1 MLKSIR
7 IILAIAAYFD
17 YEIWQMDVKT
27 AFLKGNLAEDVYM
40 IQPEGFVDPK
50 NAGKVCKLQRSI
62 YGLKQA
68 SRSWNIR
75 FDEVV
80 KGFDFTK
87 NEEESCV
94 YKKVS
99 GSSVV
104 FLILYVDDI
113 LLIGNNI
120 PMLESVKTS
129 LKNSFSMKDLGEAA
143 YILGIKIYRDRSR
156 RLIGLSQDT
165 YIDKVLKRFSMEE
178 AKKGFLPMSHGIHL
192 SKTQCPSTADE
203 RDRMSRV
210 PYASAIG
217 SIMYAMISTRPDVSY
232 ALSMTSRHQ
241 SDPGESHWTAVKN
254 ILKYLRRTKD
264 IFLVYGGEEELVVT
278 GYTDAS
284 FQTDRDDSKSQSGF
298 VFTLNGGAV
307 SWKSSKQ
314 ETVADST
321 TEAEYIAASEAA
333 KEGGWIRN
341 FLIELGVFPNAS
353 SPLNL
358 YCDNNGAI
366 AQAKEPRNHQKNK
379 HVMRRFHLIR
389 DFVNR
394 GEIKI
399 CKIHTDLNI
408 SDPLTKP
415 LPQAKHDAHV
425 RAMGIRYLL
434 D

>member
-1 MLKSIR
+1 MLKSIW

-27 AFLKGNLAEDVYM
+27 AFLNGNLAEDVYM

-120 PMLESVKTS
+120 PMLESIKTS

-165 YIDKVLKRFSMEE
+165 YIDKVLKRFTMEE

-192 SKTQCPSTADE
+192 SKTQCPSTANE

-217 SIMYAMISTRPDVSY
+217 SIMYAMISTRPNVSY
-232 ALSMTSRHQ
+232 ALSMTRRHQ
-241 SDPGESHWTAVKN
+241 SDPNESHLTAVKN

-264 IFLVYGGEEELVVT
+264 MFLVYGGEEELVVT

-284 FQTDRDDSKSQSGF
+284 FQTDRDDSK
-298 VFTLNGGAV
+298 
-307 SWKSSKQ
+307 
-314 ETVADST
+314 
-321 TEAEYIAASEAA
+321 
-333 KEGGWIRN
+333 
-341 FLIELGVFPNAS
+341 
-353 SPLNL
+353 
-358 YCDNNGAI
+358 
-366 AQAKEPRNHQKNK
+366 
-379 HVMRRFHLIR
+379 
-389 DFVNR
+389 
-394 GEIKI
+394 
-399 CKIHTDLNI
+399 
-408 SDPLTKP
+408 
-415 LPQAKHDAHV
+415 
-425 RAMGIRYLL
+425 
-434 D
+434 